1 MANMIANSQDR
12 IIELQNTKYIG
23 VRQRSQFIND
33 KRLITLQ
40 LWFVS
45 RQNTYLYPV
54 ENILIV
60 SYKTRA
66 IELLLKFE

>member
-12 IIELQNTKYIG
+12 IIELQNTKYNR
-23 VRQRSQFIND
+23 VWQRSQFIND
-33 KRLITLQ
+33 KRLTTLQ

-45 RQNTYLYPV
+45 RQNTYLYLV

-60 SYKTRA
+60 SYKT
-66 IELLLKFE
+66 EQLNCY

>member
-12 IIELQNTKYIG
+12 INELQNTTHNR
-23 VRQRSQFIND
+23 VWQRSQFISD
-33 KRLITLQ
+33 KRLTTLQ

-45 RQNTYLYPV
+45 RQNTYLYLV

-60 SYKTRA
+60 SYKT
-66 IELLLKFE
+66 EQLNCY

>member
-12 IIELQNTKYIG
+12 IIELQNTKYN
-23 VRQRSQFIND
+23 RMWQRSQFIND

-45 RQNTYLYPV
+45 RQNTYLYLV

-60 SYKTRA
+60 SYKT
-66 IELLLKFE
+66 EQLNCY

>member
-12 IIELQNTKYIG
+12 INELQNTTHNR
-23 VRQRSQFIND
+23 VWQRLQFIND
-33 KRLITLQ
+33 KRLTTLQ

-45 RQNTYLYPV
+45 RQNTYLYLV

-60 SYKTRA
+60 SYKT
-66 IELLLKFE
+66 EQLNCY